1 VISTD
6 RPHTRPAGDRKPL
19 WVERRVLEQVFKA
32 MGLSWMRVRL
42 WDGSILQEGDGLS
55 PTLGIERRRAM
66 RRILAN
72 PNLGFGDGYSEGEV
86 TVDGDLTAFLV
97 RLFRTLG
104 RSTNRLL
111 PWLWGHVAGSPRLN
125 TREQARDNIH
135 SHYDLGNDFYAL
147 WLDER
152 MVYTCAYYPSPDA
165 TLAEAQLAKLDHV
178 CRKLALEPD
187 QEVLELGCG
196 WGALAIHM
204 AEHYGVRV
212 KAYNISTEQV
222 RFASE
227 QAERKKLT
235 GRVEFVQDDYR
246 AASGRYDRVVS
257 VGMLEHVGLENY
269 GDLGAVIDRCLS
281 PEGLGLLHSIGRNAP
296 RRMDPWIEKRIFP
309 GAHPPTLSEMDGILS
324 PHRMCVLD
332 VENLRL
338 HYARTC
344 RDWRERYEAHFR
356 EVAQRFDSHFAR
368 AWRLYLA
375 GSEAAF
381 VSGTLQLFQVLFTRD
396 GNQRFPWTRD
406 HLYPSPAP

>member
-1 VISTD
+1 MD
-6 RPHTRPAGDRKPL
+6 HPGTRATGDRKPL
-19 WVERRVLEQVFKA
+19 WIERRVLEQVFKA
-32 MGLSWMRVRL
+32 MGLAWMRVRL
-42 WDGSILQEGDGLS
+42 WDGTILQEGDGQS

-72 PNLGFGDGYSEGEV
+72 PNLGFGDGYSAGEV
-86 TVDGDLTAFLV
+86 TVEGDLTDFLV

-104 RSTNRLL
+104 RSSNRVL
-111 PWLWGHVAGSPRLN
+111 PWLWDRVAGAPRLN
-125 TREQARDNIH
+125 TREQARENIH

-178 CRKLALEPD
+178 CRKLALEPG

-212 KAYNISTEQV
+212 KAYNISTQQV
-222 RFASE
+222 RFA
-227 QAERKKLT
+227 AERAELKNLSSL
-235 GRVEFVQDDYR
+235 VEFVHDDYR

-269 GDLGAVIDRCLS
+269 SGLGAVIDRCLA
-281 PEGLGLLHSIGRNAP
+281 PEGLGLLHSIGRSAP

-309 GAHPPTLSEMDGILS
+309 GAHPPTLSEMDNILS
-324 PHRMCVLD
+324 PYRMAVLD

-344 RDWRERYEAHFR
+344 RDWRKRYERHLHD
-356 EVAQRFDSHFAR
+356 VAQRFDPRFAR
-368 AWRLYLA
+368 AWDLYLA

-396 GNQRFPWTRD
+396 GNPCVPWTRD
-406 HLYPSPAP
+406 HLYAPASR